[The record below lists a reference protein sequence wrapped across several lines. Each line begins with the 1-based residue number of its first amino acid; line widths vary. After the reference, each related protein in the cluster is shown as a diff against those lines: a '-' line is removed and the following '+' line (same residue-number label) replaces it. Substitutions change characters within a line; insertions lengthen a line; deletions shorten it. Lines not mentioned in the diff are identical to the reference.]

1 MKKRLPLIVAIAA
14 LVLLIPALALARGKP
29 TTFVA
34 NLSSLNGSG
43 VTATAWLTL
52 DGNQVHVTM
61 VERGLEAGPHPQHIH
76 GKTSADIRNGTDASS
91 NTVVG
96 KCPAPSRDTDG
107 DGLISFAEGLPDY
120 GPVMVKF
127 GAPAANAD
135 GTFTLEGDFATPTTD
150 LGIRTVVIHGMTVN
164 GTYVAGQPVAC
175 GQVHPI
181 GN

>member
-1 MKKRLPLIVAIAA
+1 MKKRLSLIVAIAA

-29 TTFVA
+29 QTFVA
-34 NLSSLNGSG
+34 NLSPLNGSG

-52 DGNQVHVTM
+52 DGDTVHVKM
-61 VERGLEAGPHPQHIH
+61 VERGLEAGAHPQHIH
-76 GKTSADIRNGTDASS
+76 GKTAADIHNGTDASA

-107 DGLISFAEGLPDY
+107 DGLVSFAEGLIDY
-120 GPVMVKF
+120 GPVMVNF

-135 GTFTLEGDFATPTTD
+135 GSFTLEGDFTTPTSD
-150 LGIRTVVIHGMTVN
+150 LGIRTVVIHGMTVD

-175 GQVHPI
+175 GQVHAT
-181 GN
+181 GH